1 MKHNKYSQKTEA
13 TLDLHGMNSW
23 EAEEAIEDFL
33 DQASASGYKKV
44 QIIPGKGLHSA
55 GGAVLPE
62 VVREILSARNLRFS
76 RAKINDGGSGAVDVF
91 L

>member
-1 MKHNKYSQKTEA
+1 MKHNKYAQTTQSR
-13 TLDLHGMNSW
+13 LDLHGMTSW

-33 DQASASGYKKV
+33 DECVSNGYKKV

-55 GGAVLPE
+55 EGPVLQG
-62 VVREILSARNLRFS
+62 VVKDILTERNIRFS
-76 RAKINDGGSGAVDVF
+76 RAKINDGGTGAIDVF